1 MGLKLDILGLMGCS
15 SISSANVQVGTSQRT
30 KGADY
35 SLESIH
41 NIREALPELWE
52 GDKISEVSYSG
63 KVAVET
69 SVTA

>member
-1 MGLKLDILGLMGCS
+1 M
-15 SISSANVQVGTSQRT
+15 GTSQRT

-35 SLESIH
+35 ALESIH
-41 NIREALPELWE
+41 NIKEALPELWISV
-52 GDKISEVSYSG
+52 KKSSEVGYSG